1 MNRSGVRGH
10 ARGFTLIEIMLVVG
24 IITVLMGSAIFML
37 TGNLEFAKEKRAE
50 GDMQAL
56 STQIRLYEM
65 KNSGRRLGGEGL
77 QALVDQKLLD
87 SLPLDPWGNGYA
99 YKADS
104 AAPKGFFL
112 YSFGPDGKD
121 DGGGGDDIVYGKR
134 K

>member
-1 MNRSGVRGH
+1 MKRAQHRSP
-10 ARGFTLIEIMLVVG
+10 AFTLIEIMLVVG

-65 KNSGRRLGGEGL
+65 KNSGRRLPAGGGL
-77 QALVDQKLLD
+77 QPLVEQRLLER
-87 SLPLDPWGNGYA
+87 LPLDPWGNGYG

-104 AAPKGFFL
+104 STPKGFLL
-112 YSFGPDGKD
+112 YSWGPDGKD
-121 DGGGGDDIVYGKR
+121 DGGGNDDIVYGKA

>member
-1 MNRSGVRGH
+1 MKRKTLRSP
-10 ARGFTLIEIMLVVG
+10 GFTLIEIMLVVG

-65 KNSGRRLGGEGL
+65 KNSGKRLPTGGGL
-77 QALVDQKLLD
+77 QPLVEQKLLER
-87 SLPLDPWGNGYA
+87 LPLDPWGNGYA
-99 YKADS
+99 HKYDS
-104 AAPKGFFL
+104 GAPKGYIL
-112 YSFGPDGKD
+112 YSWGPDGKD
-121 DGGGGDDIVYGKR
+121 DGGGNDDIVYGKA

>member
-1 MNRSGVRGH
+1 MKRSFIHRSS
-10 ARGFTLIEIMLVVG
+10 RGFTLIEIMLVVG

-56 STQIRLYEM
+56 ATQVRLYEM
-65 KNSGRRLGGEGL
+65 KNSGRRLGSGGL
-77 QALVDQKLLD
+77 QALVDQKLLE
-87 SLPLDPWGNGYA
+87 SLPLDPWGNGYG

-104 AAPKGFFL
+104 SAPKGFVL

-121 DGGGGDDIVYGKR
+121 DGGGGDDIAYGKR

>member
-1 MNRSGVRGH
+1 MKKKTRHSP
-10 ARGFTLIEIMLVVG
+10 GFTLIEIMLVVG

-65 KNSGRRLGGEGL
+65 KNSGKRLGSGGL
-77 QALVDQKLLD
+77 QALVDQKLLER
-87 SLPLDPWGNGYA
+87 LPLDPWGNSYGY
-99 YKADS
+99 KPDS
-104 AAPKGFFL
+104 TSPKGFFL

-121 DGGGGDDIVYGKR
+121 DGGGGDDIVYGKA

>member
-1 MNRSGVRGH
+1 MKRFLPRSGS
-10 ARGFTLIEIMLVVG
+10 RGFTLIEIMLVVG

-56 STQIRLYEM
+56 VTQIRLYEM
-65 KNSGRRLGGEGL
+65 KNSGRRLGNGGL
-77 QALVDQKLLD
+77 QALVEQKLLER
-87 SLPLDPWGNGYA
+87 LPLDPWGNAYG

-104 AAPKGFFL
+104 SAPKGFFL

-121 DGGGGDDIVYGKR
+121 DGGGNDDIVYGKQ